1 MSIKL
6 TCGDGVVLRLHR
18 EHFEKSV
25 FNNPEIAVARA
36 YTLRCKARSEIV
48 NGVLDMADGEAE
60 TVTITEDNF
69 KELKSLCK
77 ELGFRGLDKELRAF
91 R

>member
-1 MSIKL
+1 MTVRI
-6 TCGDGVVLRLHR
+6 TCGDGAVVRLPH
-18 EHFEKSV
+18 EYFEKAV
-25 FNNPEIAVARA
+25 FNNPNIAAGRS
-36 YTLRCKARSEIV
+36 YTLQCKARSEIV
-48 NGVLDMADGEAE
+48 NAVVDMADGEAE